1 MLKKKLFLLTF
12 AAVFVTIS
20 LSTGCTSYHWGFV
33 SHPQIK
39 TIGISEFENKTD
51 HPSLAVLLR
60 KKLAEHVMRDGSLRL
75 TDCEDADITLKGTIR
90 NYDFGRAGAA
100 EIRDEE
106 DLPDNRS
113 AYQTS
118 IFSVKVK
125 IRYSTMIPGNDK
137 LLMSGRSV
145 TGKADFPEMPD
156 LTVSRQSGLQQAL
169 NDAAKQMVVSITEA
183 W

>member
-1 MLKKKLFLLTF
+1 MLKKWAVLLLF
-12 AAVFVTIS
+12 AAVAGS
-20 LSTGCTSYHWGFV
+20 LSLFSGCTSYNWGFV

-51 HPSLAVLLR
+51 HPSLAILLR

-75 TDCEDADITLKGTIR
+75 TDCEDADITLKGAIR
-90 NYDFGRAGAA
+90 NYEFGRAGAA

-118 IFSVKVK
+118 IYSAKVK
-125 IRYSTMIPGNDK
+125 INYSTMIPSQNK
-137 LLMSGRSV
+137 TLMSDWSV

-156 LTVSRQSGLQQAL
+156 LTISRQSGLQQAL
-169 NDAAKQMVVSITEA
+169 NDAAKQMVSSITEA